1 MSKHSKPEPKKTR
14 RAGTKRSPAKKG
26 FFAKIKQSFLK
37 MSKAKRITVL
47 ALLSII
53 LVLIILVGIVLGW
66 YLDFRRRYNNNY
78 NEITDLDITN
88 IEPIDDQIVNIALF
102 GIDSRN
108 LKSYSGNSD
117 SIMVISVNTGTGQIK
132 LMSIMRDTFAEIPNG
147 TDANG
152 KPKYSYGKINSAYAK
167 GGPELAI
174 KTLNH
179 NFGLDIKEYATVN
192 FYGMADIID
201 QVGGIEVEVQQKEI
215 HPYRGLN
222 DLISEQAQHMG
233 IDPEKHYVEKAGKQK
248 LNGIQAVAWARIR
261 AVSTAQGQAND
272 FGRTDRQRYVM
283 EQLLNKA
290 LEMNLTEYPAL
301 ASELI
306 KYMRT
311 SLHLED
317 ELLPIVKAVFTKDVS
332 FEQTRFPHYEYL
344 INDNA
349 IIKGGSSVYYDFED
363 AKATIHA
370 FIYDDIA
377 PEDFLK
383 TYKPKKENWYKVNL
397 NKKPSSSSSDLTG
410 SDDPPEGSDEPAEN
424 EGSSSEASS
433 SESSSTGSSS
443 DVISSDSSPSGSS
456 SDEVLFESSSQT
468 SSESVSNTGSDSQEE
483 L

>member
-1 MSKHSKPEPKKTR
+1 MSKHSKPEPKKIR
-14 RAGTKRSPAKKG
+14 RKRAKSTAKKG
-26 FFAKIKQSFLK
+26 FFAKIKESFLK

-66 YLDFRRRYNNNY
+66 YLDFRRRYNKNY
-78 NEITDLDITN
+78 NEITDLDIMN
-88 IEPIDDQIVNIALF
+88 IEPIDDQIINIALF

-108 LKSYSGNSD
+108 LDSYSGNSD

-152 KPKYSYGKINSAYAK
+152 KPKYYYGKINSAYAK

-174 KTLNH
+174 KAINH

-192 FYGMADIID
+192 FFGMSDIID
-201 QVGGIEVEVQQKEI
+201 QVGGIEVDVQKKEI

-222 DLISEQAQHMG
+222 DLINEQAVWMG
-233 IDPEKHYVEKAGKQK
+233 LDPEKYYVEKAGKQK
-248 LNGIQAVAWARIR
+248 LCGIQAVAWARIR
-261 AVSTAQGQAND
+261 AVSTSEGQAND

-290 LEMNLTEYPAL
+290 LEMDLTDYPAL
-301 ASELI
+301 ASELVN
-306 KYMRT
+306 YMHT
-311 SLHLED
+311 SLHLEN
-317 ELLPIVKAVFTKDVS
+317 ELLPIIKAVFTKEVS

-349 IIKGGSSVYYDFED
+349 IIKGGSSVYYDFAD
-363 AKATIHA
+363 AKAVAYA

-383 TYKPKKENWYKVNL
+383 TYKPKKANWYNVDI
-397 NKKPSSSSSDLTG
+397 NKRPSTSSGDLTG
-410 SDDPPEGSDEPAEN
+410 TDDPPEFPDDPDESDN
-424 EGSSSEASS
+424 SSSGSSS

-443 DVISSDSSPSGSS
+443 NVVSSGSSSESS
-456 SDEVLFESSSQT
+456 SDEVSSENSSQT
-468 SSESVSNTGSDSQEE
+468 SSENVSDTGSGSQEE

>member
-14 RAGTKRSPAKKG
+14 RTGAKRSPAKNG
-26 FFAKIKQSFLK
+26 LFAKIKKSFLK
-37 MSKAKRITVL
+37 MSKTKRITVI
-47 ALLSII
+47 ALLSIL
-53 LVLIILVGIVLGW
+53 LVVIILIGIVLGW
-66 YLDFRRRYNNNY
+66 YLDFRRRYNKNY
-78 NEITDLDITN
+78 NEITDIDIMN

-102 GIDSRN
+102 GIDSRD
-108 LKSYSGNSD
+108 LDSYSGNSD

-132 LMSIMRDTFAEIPNG
+132 LMSIMRDTYAEIPNG

-174 KTLNH
+174 KAINH

-192 FYGMADIID
+192 FFGMSDIID
-201 QVGGIEVEVQQKEI
+201 QVGGIEVDVQQKEI

-222 DLISEQAQHMG
+222 DLINEQAKWMG
-233 IDPEKHYVEKAGKQK
+233 LKPEKYYVEKAGKQT

-261 AVSTAQGQAND
+261 AVSTSEGQAND

-290 LEMNLTEYPAL
+290 LEMNLTDYPAL

-306 KYMRT
+306 NYMHT

-332 FEQTRFPHYEYL
+332 FEQTRFPHYEY
-344 INDNA
+344 IISDNA
-349 IIKGGSSVYYDFED
+349 IINGGSSVYYDFED
-363 AKATIHA
+363 AKAVVRA
-370 FIYDDIA
+370 FIYDDIL

-383 TYKPKKENWYKVNL
+383 TYKPKKGNWCDVDL
-397 NKKPSSSSSDLTG
+397 NKRPSSSSNDLTG
-410 SDDPPEGSDEPAEN
+410 SDDDPADPPN
-424 EGSSSEASS
+424 
-433 SESSSTGSSS
+433 TG
-443 DVISSDSSPSGSS
+443 DVSNDIQDDTSGSS
-456 SDEVLFESSSQT
+456 SDESSNQEDSSDKDPVSSET
-468 SSESVSNTGSDSQEE
+468 SSDDTLDDAA
-483 L
+483 